1 MELCVKGC
9 EILLLAAGFGE
20 RLRPITDHTPKPLIK
35 VGGKTLIERNL
46 ELIARSGFHRVVN
59 NLHWHGEKI
68 RNFVGDGSRWN
79 LAVEYSE
86 EDPILDTGGAIKQIQ
101 HRLTEPVLMTI
112 NSDILVGPDCDL
124 NAFLRAHVENIESPA
139 ATMVV
144 RNDPGI
150 KVFGAIGVL
159 PSGEVASFVGKP
171 YPRGDG
177 DAAGLKIEETVFIGI
192 QVLSDR
198 VYGYMPAAGVPFGIT
213 RQTYPKM
220 LEAGERVWS
229 VKFNGYWSDV
239 GTPDRLEEAS
249 KAINGIFSVP

>member
-1 MELCVKGC
+1 MKGC

-35 VGGKTLIERNL
+35 VGSKTLIERNL
-46 ELIARSGFHRVVN
+46 ELIARSGFRRVFI

-79 LAVEYSE
+79 LSVEYSD

-101 HRLTEPVLMTI
+101 HRLDEPVLMTI

-124 NAFLRAHVENIESPA
+124 NSFLHAHVENSENPI

-144 RNDPGI
+144 RNDPAV

-159 PSGEVASFVGKP
+159 PSGEVASFVGKRFRRSGESGAEP
-171 YPRGDG
+171 
-177 DAAGLKIEETVFIGI
+177 KIDETVFTGI
-192 QVLSDR
+192 QILSDR
-198 VYGYMPAAGVPFGIT
+198 VFGYMPPAGVSFGIT
-213 RQTYPKM
+213 RQTYPRM

-229 VKFNGYWSDV
+229 VKFSGYWSDV

-249 KAINGIFSVP
+249 KAIAGIFSVP